1 MDEELYC
8 FQSQGAKSLKELIL
22 IIILDGMKNSNKKII
37 WKWFCS
43 TTFVTDLCSAVLM
56 FGIPYVY
63 TQSRI
68 LRARLEYL
76 RDQFQVISFEIAC
89 R

>member
-1 MDEELYC
+1 MDEELYY
-8 FQSQGAKSLKELIL
+8 FQSHGVKSLKELIL
-22 IIILDGMKNSNKKII
+22 TTILDGMKNNRKQKILTLLTI
-37 WKWFCS
+37 SF
-43 TTFVTDLCSAVLM
+43 TDSCSAVLM

-76 RDQFQVISFEIAC
+76 RDQFQVLLV
-89 R
+89 